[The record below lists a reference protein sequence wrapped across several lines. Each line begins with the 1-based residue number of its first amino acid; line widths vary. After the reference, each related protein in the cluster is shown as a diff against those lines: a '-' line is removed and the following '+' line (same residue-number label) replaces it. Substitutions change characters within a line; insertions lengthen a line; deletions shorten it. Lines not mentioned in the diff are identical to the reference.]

1 MANVLN
7 PEPESITLNTT
18 LEPTTLEPATELEQ
32 PPFESTSNPETA
44 EVVEVPALDA
54 DAPTEPVAK
63 AVPVEAAPA
72 EEIAPEIVAQAEP
85 VVEAKAE
92 PVVAAAAEPVVE
104 AKAEPVVA
112 AKAEPVVEAKAEP
125 VVEAKAEPV
134 VAAVAETAAEI
145 QAAPEAAPPA
155 TAAAPVARA
164 KAPEHGLESMDDFS
178 AALAAFE
185 REQAAEAAAVEAY
198 GDKIV
203 SGTVIKQTEKH
214 LVVDVGLKSEG
225 LVPLEQVLDHSGA
238 VRFNP
243 GDVIDVVIERE
254 EPEGGYLVSFERAQR
269 LRIWDTIEKAA
280 NDKTPMTGTVIS
292 RVKGGLTVDIG
303 LKAFLPGSQ
312 LEIRPVRNLDGYLG
326 QQIEVRVIKLNKK
339 RGNVVVSRKEILEE
353 EQNAKRSTTL
363 EHLGE
368 GAILTGTV
376 KNLTDYGAFVDLG
389 GIDGLLHITD
399 MSWGRLTH
407 PRDLVN
413 VGDEIQVKVLK
424 FDKDKQR
431 VSLGFKQLTPD
442 PWLDASERYPVGAHV
457 KGRVLS
463 VTDYGAFVELEQGI
477 EGLVHLSEMTWSKR
491 LKHPSKLVK
500 PGDEVETVVLSVNPA
515 DRRISLGMKQLL
527 ENPWENLTEKYPT
540 GAVVE
545 GRVRNLTDFGA
556 FIEIE
561 DGIDGLVH
569 VSNLSWTKRVKHP
582 SEIVKKGEKVKAV
595 VLGVEPAEPASL
607 AGHQAVAARRL
618 GELLRLA
625 SGGRRGPRQGAADGA
640 IWSLRR
646 DRGGCRGSLPHLR
659 GRRRRRIE
667 AGDGPGA
674 RLQDHQDQR
683 RGEEGGLEPARHRPG
698 GQPHTGRALQGGYSQ
713 ASGLQLHH
721 HARRPDQ
728 LAQGRA
734 LSRFP
739 FRHQCTTA
747 ALRGGRCC
755 LDFVFHSFSLC
766 PASTLASA
774 TPGVSFQVKESSTM
788 PRNVDAR
795 IPYSA
800 EFQP

>member
-7 PEPESITLNTT
+7 PETESTTLNTE
-18 LEPTTLEPATELEQ
+18 LETPTLEPAAEQEQ
-32 PPFESTSNPETA
+32 PSYESTSNPELTEA
-44 EVVEVPALDA
+44 TTPALDA
-54 DAPTEPVAK
+54 DATTEPVAQ
-63 AVPVEAAPA
+63 ATENPVASAEVAEAIPA
-72 EEIAPEIVAQAEP
+72 EETAASAELSATSAEP
-85 VVEAKAE
+85 S
-92 PVVAAAAEPVVE
+92 
-104 AKAEPVVA
+104 
-112 AKAEPVVEAKAEP
+112 
-125 VVEAKAEPV
+125 
-134 VAAVAETAAEI
+134 
-145 QAAPEAAPPA
+145 A
-155 TAAAPVARA
+155 TAAVSAP
-164 KAPEHGLESMDDFS
+164 APAAHRPFEGSGESMEDFS
-178 AALAAFE
+178 AALEAFE

-198 GDKIV
+198 GDKVV
-203 SGTVIKQTEKH
+203 SGTVLKQTEKH

-225 LVPLEQVLDHSGA
+225 LVPLEQVVDHTGA
-238 VRFNP
+238 VKFNP

-254 EPEGGYLVSFERAQR
+254 EPEGGYLVSFEKAQR
-269 LRIWDTIEKAA
+269 LRVWDTIEKAA
-280 NDKTPMTGTVIS
+280 NEKTPVMGTIVS

-303 LKAFLPGSQ
+303 MKAFLPGSQ

-353 EQNAKRSTTL
+353 DQTAKRSHTMEL
-363 EHLGE
+363 LGE
-368 GAILTGTV
+368 DAVLTGTV

-463 VTDYGAFVELEQGI
+463 VTDYGAFIELEQGI

-500 PGDEVETVVLSVNPA
+500 PGDEVETVVLSVNPG

-527 ENPWENLTEKYPT
+527 ENPWEHLTDKYPAGT
-540 GAVVE
+540 VVE

-595 VLGVEPAEPASL
+595 VLGVEP
-607 AGHQAVAARRL
+607 QNRRL
-618 GELLRLA
+618 SLGIKQLQPDVWETFFGSHRVGDVVHGKVLRTAQFGAFVEIAEGVEGLCHISEAVGDDGHALKLEQGEEHEFKIIKINVEEKKVGL
-625 SGGRRGPRQGAADGA
+625 
-640 IWSLRR
+640 SLR
-646 DRGGCRGSLPHLR
+646 STAH
-659 GRRRRRIE
+659 E
-667 AGDGPGA
+667 AT
-674 RLQDHQDQR
+674 RQTVEHYK
-683 RGEEGGLEPARHRPG
+683 E
-698 GQPHTGRALQGGYSQ
+698 
-713 ASGLQLHH
+713 
-721 HARRPDQ
+721 HAHKAP
-728 LAQGRA
+728 
-734 LSRFP
+734 
-739 FRHQCTTA
+739 
-747 ALRGGRCC
+747 
-755 LDFVFHSFSLC
+755 
-766 PASTLASA
+766 
-774 TPGVSFQVKESSTM
+774 VSSSTTTLGDLIQW
-788 PRNVDAR
+788 RK
-795 IPYSA
+795 A
-800 EFQP
+800 ENK

>member
-7 PEPESITLNTT
+7 PEPESITLNTELETPT
-18 LEPTTLEPATELEQ
+18 LDPATELEQ
-32 PPFESTSNPETA
+32 PSSESTSNPETA
-44 EVVEVPALDA
+44 VAVTSPALDA
-54 DAPTEPVAK
+54 DAPTQPAVETPEPL
-63 AVPVEAAPA
+63 
-72 EEIAPEIVAQAEP
+72 
-85 VVEAKAE
+85 
-92 PVVAAAAEPVVE
+92 
-104 AKAEPVVA
+104 
-112 AKAEPVVEAKAEP
+112 
-125 VVEAKAEPV
+125 
-134 VAAVAETAAEI
+134 
-145 QAAPEAAPPA
+145 
-155 TAAAPVARA
+155 AAAPVTES
-164 KAPEHGLESMDDFS
+164 APVAEAPAAEVHAEHGLDSAEDFS
-178 AALAAFE
+178 AALEAFE

-203 SGTVIKQTEKH
+203 SGTVLKQTEKH

-225 LVPLEQVLDHSGA
+225 LVPLEQVVDHTGA
-238 VRFNP
+238 VKFQP
-243 GDVIDVVIERE
+243 GDTIDVVIERE
-254 EPEGGYLVSFERAQR
+254 EPEGGYLVSYEKAQR
-269 LRIWDTIEKAA
+269 LRVWDVIEKAA
-280 NDKTPMTGTVIS
+280 AEKTPVMGTVVS

-303 LKAFLPGSQ
+303 MKAFLPGSQ

-368 GAILTGTV
+368 GAVLTGVV

-442 PWLDASERYPVGAHV
+442 PWLDATERYPVGAHV
-457 KGRVLS
+457 HGRVLS

-500 PGDEVETVVLSVNPA
+500 PGDEVDTVVLSVNPA

-527 ENPWENLTEKYPT
+527 ENPWENLTERYPAGT
-540 GAVVE
+540 VVE

-582 SEIVKKGEKVKAV
+582 SEVVKKGEKVKAV
-595 VLGVEPAEPASL
+595 VLGVEP
-607 AGHQAVAARRL
+607 QNRRL
-618 GELLRLA
+618 SLGIKQLQPDVWESFFAAHRVGDVVHGKVLRTAQFGAFVEIAEGVEGLCHVSEA
-625 SGGRRGPRQGAADGA
+625 VGDDGAAAKLEQGQEHEFK
-640 IWSLRR
+640 IIKINVEEKKVGLSLRSV
-646 DRGGCRGSLPHLR
+646 GH
-659 GRRRRRIE
+659 E
-667 AGDGPGA
+667 ASRA
-674 RLQDHQDQR
+674 TV
-683 RGEEGGLEPARHRPG
+683 ESYK
-698 GQPHTGRALQGGYSQ
+698 QP
-713 ASGLQLHH
+713 
-721 HARRPDQ
+721 
-728 LAQGRA
+728 
-734 LSRFP
+734 
-739 FRHQCTTA
+739 
-747 ALRGGRCC
+747 
-755 LDFVFHSFSLC
+755 
-766 PASTLASA
+766 
-774 TPGVSFQVKESSTM
+774 VSSSTTTLGDLLNW
-788 PRNVDAR
+788 RKNER
-795 IPYSA
+795 
-800 EFQP
+800 

>member
-7 PEPESITLNTT
+7 PETESITLNTE
-18 LEPTTLEPATELEQ
+18 LETETFNPATELEQ
-32 PPFESTSNPETA
+32 PSSESTSNTETA
-44 EVVEVPALDA
+44 EAVTAVEPTALDA
-54 DAPTEPVAK
+54 DALTKPVAE
-63 AVPVEAAPA
+63 APPVEAS
-72 EEIAPEIVAQAEP
+72 
-85 VVEAKAE
+85 
-92 PVVAAAAEPVVE
+92 AADLREL
-104 AKAEPVVA
+104 
-112 AKAEPVVEAKAEP
+112 
-125 VVEAKAEPV
+125 
-134 VAAVAETAAEI
+134 
-145 QAAPEAAPPA
+145 
-155 TAAAPVARA
+155 AAPVEGPPVTEPADA
-164 KAPEHGLESMDDFS
+164 AHNEAALAHEEPAHESHGQESMDDFS

-198 GDKIV
+198 GDKVV

-214 LVVDVGLKSEG
+214 LVIDVGLKSEG
-225 LVPLEQVLDHSGA
+225 LVPLEQVVDHTGA
-238 VRFNP
+238 VKFQA
-243 GDVIDVVIERE
+243 GDVIDVVIEKE
-254 EPEGGYLVSFERAQR
+254 EPEGGYLVSYEKAQR
-269 LRIWDTIEKAA
+269 LRVWDVIEKAA
-280 NDKTPMTGTVIS
+280 NEKTPVIGTVVS

-413 VGDEIQVKVLK
+413 VADEIQVKVLK

-442 PWLDASERYPVGAHV
+442 PWLDATERYPVGAHV

-527 ENPWENLTEKYPT
+527 DNP
-540 GAVVE
+540 
-545 GRVRNLTDFGA
+545 
-556 FIEIE
+556 
-561 DGIDGLVH
+561 
-569 VSNLSWTKRVKHP
+569 
-582 SEIVKKGEKVKAV
+582 
-595 VLGVEPAEPASL
+595 
-607 AGHQAVAARRL
+607 
-618 GELLRLA
+618 
-625 SGGRRGPRQGAADGA
+625 
-640 IWSLRR
+640 
-646 DRGGCRGSLPHLR
+646 
-659 GRRRRRIE
+659 
-667 AGDGPGA
+667 
-674 RLQDHQDQR
+674 
-683 RGEEGGLEPARHRPG
+683 
-698 GQPHTGRALQGGYSQ
+698 
-713 ASGLQLHH
+713 
-721 HARRPDQ
+721 
-728 LAQGRA
+728 
-734 LSRFP
+734 
-739 FRHQCTTA
+739 
-747 ALRGGRCC
+747 
-755 LDFVFHSFSLC
+755 
-766 PASTLASA
+766 
-774 TPGVSFQVKESSTM
+774 
-788 PRNVDAR
+788 
-795 IPYSA
+795 
-800 EFQP
+800 